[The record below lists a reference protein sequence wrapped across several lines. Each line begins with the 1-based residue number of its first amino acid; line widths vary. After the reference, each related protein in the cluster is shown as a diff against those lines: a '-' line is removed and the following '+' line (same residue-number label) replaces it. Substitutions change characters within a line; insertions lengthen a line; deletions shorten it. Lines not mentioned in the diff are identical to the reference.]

1 MTEDRRPPGLW
12 LGVAITLTLVAIFSM
27 GFYCGTKYAARK
39 ALHTQIL
46 LPWEL
51 EPWDQVQLSTALLVN
66 AVKGGGCEIQ
76 IKDQYTAKDLLD
88 EELDDITYPAE
99 LEETGPTPTRGDT
112 NGE

>member
-12 LGVAITLTLVAIFSM
+12 LGVAITLTLMAIFSM
-27 GFYCGTKYAARK
+27 GFYCGTKHAARK

-76 IKDQYTAKDLLD
+76 IKDQYTAEELLD
-88 EELDDITYPAE
+88 EELEDITVPE
-99 LEETGPTPTRGDT
+99 PTGHTVSTPLQGDT
-112 NGE
+112 DGE